1 MAHRRDNFTTTGT
14 GQLLLLL
21 SVSLSAL
28 LSSLALTEKE
38 RRMMSA
44 ESVGQNA
51 FLPEAQGGRGGQKA
65 VECSNLVFRR
75 FQQKME
81 NFSGYTEYKH
91 IKHIYKANSAA
102 GPVDGLPS
110 WSREGKGREQ
120 RVRHDRT
127 KIHSSLDEGKTEEEK
142 EEVLRNRKISRVQHS
157 TPCRQSR
164 EAHVK

>member
-28 LSSLALTEKE
+28 ISSLALTEKE

-81 NFSGYTEYKH
+81 KFSGYTEYKH
-91 IKHIYKANSAA
+91 RRHIYIK
-102 GPVDGLPS
+102 
-110 WSREGKGREQ
+110 Q
-120 RVRHDRT
+120 
-127 KIHSSLDEGKTEEEK
+127 
-142 EEVLRNRKISRVQHS
+142 
-157 TPCRQSR
+157 TPPQ
-164 EAHVK
+164 VP